1 MVNQKDLKQ
10 FKVPK
15 LRVPQSYQKVVE
27 RKYNM
32 LQTDDDTYFI
42 PGRASRS
49 IYKTN
54 PHNPTVGIVSMAYSR
69 GAHKS
74 STKKQKRDKLEMTD
88 DTEHS
93 ASPREAVNTTETPN
107 EQDRLQTANQ

>member
-1 MVNQKDLKQ
+1 
-10 FKVPK
+10 
-15 LRVPQSYQKVVE
+15 
-27 RKYNM
+27 M

-69 GAHKS
+69 GARKS
-74 STKKQKRDKLEMTD
+74 KKQKGGKLEMTD

-93 ASPREAVNTTETPN
+93 ASPRDAGNTTETPN
-107 EQDRLQTANQ
+107 QQERLQTPNQ